1 MTVTLGL
8 LALAVALG
16 IKHSFDA
23 DHLVAVSGLLT
34 RSSSKR
40 HTGFLSISWAIGH
53 MFTASIITI
62 ILFTFRETLLKSL
75 LDNLDFLVP
84 VMLILIGIIT
94 LVMEFDLLHIH
105 RHQHKNE
112 GTEHSKEHTHFHP
125 HIPWT
130 GKHEHGAMA
139 GIGLIHGIAS
149 NDELLLLFTLTLGF
163 QELGAILL
171 GVVFFTLGVV
181 SGMLVYSLSINYP
194 AQKWG
199 RKRVTRVMNV
209 SIATLSILYAGWL
222 LFGYEGIN
230 IFEFLSTLF

>member
-1 MTVTLGL
+1 M
-8 LALAVALG
+8 
-16 IKHSFDA
+16 
-23 DHLVAVSGLLT
+23 
-34 RSSSKR
+34 
-40 HTGFLSISWAIGH
+40 SWAVGH

-62 ILFTFRETLLKSL
+62 ILFTFRETLLKSI
-75 LDNLDFLVP
+75 LDNLEFLVP

-94 LVMEFDLLHIH
+94 LVMEFDLLHFH

-125 HIPWT
+125 HIPWS

-171 GVVFFTLGVV
+171 GVVFFTLGVI

-230 IFEFLSTLF
+230 IFEFLSRLF

>member
-1 MTVTLGL
+1 M
-8 LALAVALG
+8 
-16 IKHSFDA
+16 I
-23 DHLVAVSGLLT
+23 
-34 RSSSKR
+34 
-40 HTGFLSISWAIGH
+40 
-53 MFTASIITI
+53 
-62 ILFTFRETLLKSL
+62 
-75 LDNLDFLVP
+75 
-84 VMLILIGIIT
+84 
-94 LVMEFDLLHIH
+94 EFDLFHFH
-105 RHQHKNE
+105 KHQHTNE
-112 GTEHSKEHTHFHP
+112 DCDYCKEHTHFHP
-125 HIPWT
+125 HVPWT
-130 GKHEHGAMA
+130 GKHEHGTMA

-171 GVVFFTLGVV
+171 GVVFFTLGVI